1 MSSLSVLAEVPSFL
15 LARELRARSQRGSAD
30 MGATPPPPAELR
42 EALRSLSEAE
52 LAAGL
57 LEQLRGRTRSV
68 YGPDD
73 RVEAHEVRRIEH
85 MRALACTAAIFVDAA
100 VRSAG
105 DGAYTLATRPF
116 GAVKRLCPGV
126 RFYNQPI
133 GAAATG
139 VLVGPDLLLT
149 AAHVIRRVPADRVRA
164 VFGFHMDAP
173 FVARERIPA
182 ADVYRV
188 TEIVARGEGQP
199 PRADWIL
206 LRLDRR
212 ADDRPFA
219 DLNPDRPLL
228 PGQPIYTVGHPM
240 GLPVKLAGNARVLAQ
255 GDDDIFTAN
264 LDVFPA
270 CSGSPVFNADTHA
283 LEGIVLA
290 DPKLDHFI
298 PVDGCYVHATFPD
311 DDSVGNQHLRA
322 RHFADAVRAAAQTT
336 AQGS

>member
-1 MSSLSVLAEVPSFL
+1 MTSLSVLAGVPSFL
-15 LARELRARSQRGSAD
+15 LARELRARSQLGSPD
-30 MGATPPPPAELR
+30 MSFETPPPA
-42 EALRSLSEAE
+42 ALRQALRPISDPE

-57 LEQLRGRTRSV
+57 LEQLRNHACSV

-73 RVEAHEVRRIEH
+73 RVEAYEVQRREH
-85 MRALACTAAIFVDAA
+85 LQALACTAAIFLDAA
-100 VRSAG
+100 VQAAD
-105 DGAYTLATRPF
+105 DGLCTLATRSF
-116 GAVKRLCPGV
+116 GAVKQLCPGV

-149 AAHVIRRVPADRVRA
+149 AAHVIRRVPHERARV
-164 VFGFHMDAP
+164 VFGFHMDNP
-173 FVARERIPA
+173 FAARERIPA
-182 ADVYRV
+182 ADVYRILEV
-188 TEIVARGEGQP
+188 VARGEGQP
-199 PRADWIL
+199 PRGDWVL

-219 DLNPDRPLL
+219 DLAPDHPLP
-228 PGQPIYTVGHPM
+228 PGHPIYTVGHPM
-240 GLPVKLAGNARVLAQ
+240 GLPVKLAGNARVLAT
-255 GDDDIFTAN
+255 GDADHFTAN

-270 CSGSPVFNADTHA
+270 CSGSPVFDAETHA
-283 LEGIVLA
+283 LAGIVLA

-322 RHFADAVRAAAQTT
+322 HHFAAAVRG
-336 AQGS
+336 AQGL